1 MAIKHTHA
9 PEPPGLPP
17 GVPIDPAQESLV
29 RALRASF
36 NILRVLMIV
45 LVVLYLCSGVFRVEP
60 GQQGLVARLGKL
72 RENSGEGGGYVF
84 QPGWYFSMLPE
95 PFDKKFVLT
104 GQVQSLVI
112 TTFMFNSDKAATAK
126 NLADILTPKEELQPG
141 VDGAMFTGDRNLS
154 HGRWEVQYKIEDAA
168 QFVQN
173 VGATPDDAQPLLQ
186 RLAETAVVEE
196 VGGRTVEEV
205 TRTAL
210 DNVRDDVQTR
220 LQKALSDLA
229 TGIKVVQVL
238 ASTIEPGA
246 VRDAFLDVSRAE
258 QERLALEREADE
270 KATETLNRAAGD
282 QYAQLLQAI
291 QGYGAAQL
299 SGSDEAT
306 RNQRLAAVDA
316 RLTEAEAKEAG
327 QVAVRLRD
335 ARAEAN
341 EVRERLR
348 GEYEEFCRY
357 VEQRTARPRITMLGL
372 GTQMRGEI
380 LGNVANEI
388 FFVPQHSDQIEIVIN
403 RDQERLRALDE
414 QRTLQRQRK
423 AAGLPP

>member
-186 RLAETAVVEE
+186 RLSETAVVEE

-246 VRDAFLDVSRAE
+246 VRDAFLDVSRAVSDHCVVIG
-258 QERLALEREADE
+258 A
-270 KATETLNRAAGD
+270 
-282 QYAQLLQAI
+282 
-291 QGYGAAQL
+291 YG
-299 SGSDEAT
+299 
-306 RNQRLAAVDA
+306 
-316 RLTEAEAKEAG
+316 
-327 QVAVRLRD
+327 VR
-335 ARAEAN
+335 
-341 EVRERLR
+341 
-348 GEYEEFCRY
+348 
-357 VEQRTARPRITMLGL
+357 
-372 GTQMRGEI
+372 
-380 LGNVANEI
+380 
-388 FFVPQHSDQIEIVIN
+388 
-403 RDQERLRALDE
+403 
-414 QRTLQRQRK
+414 
-423 AAGLPP
+423 